1 MHISEEEEF
10 VKFLNLDYVRLRK
23 ICAFEEFRGTR
34 GMLVV
39 SEQILRRKGYKFRWK
54 NVQ

>member
-10 VKFLNLDYVRLRK
+10 VKFLNLEDYVHLRK
-23 ICAFEEFRGTR
+23 ICALEEFRGTR

-39 SEQILRRKGYKFRWK
+39 SEQILTRKGYKLR
-54 NVQ
+54 